1 MNFRTGRRLAG
12 ATAAIALALAP
23 AMPMAQSG
31 VSQPGLAQA
40 GTARSVSTQALDPA
54 NPPIQQVPIALIMDA
69 DAGTAF
75 FAKDA
80 DRRFIPASLT
90 KLMTV
95 YTAFELLEQGRLLPQ
110 QRMPVSARTAQEWSG
125 KGSTMFSVANTSL
138 SVDTLLKA
146 ILTVSANDGC
156 VILAEGAAGSIEGW
170 TALMNANAEKL
181 GMKDSHFNTPNG
193 WMDEGRTYTSAR
205 DLATLTR
212 ALLTEHGDL
221 YRRYFALPSFRYN
234 NITQNNRNPILGY
247 VEGADGLKTGFTN
260 EAGYG
265 FVGSAER
272 DGRRLIMV
280 LGGAESSSQRKK
292 VARDFIEWGFAAWDA
307 QRIYGKGEPVGRVDV
322 QGGAVRHVAVAA
334 ANPVHVSVPH
344 GQTADVAIKL
354 RYQGPIAAPIRKGQR
369 VGELRVEREGMSTAS
384 FDLIATE
391 DVGEAN
397 AIQRLRNGLLGL
409 FG

>member
-1 MNFRTGRRLAG
+1 MNFRMGQRLAG
-12 ATAAIALALAP
+12 ASAAIALAFAP

-31 VSQPGLAQA
+31 RGNTVSA
-40 GTARSVSTQALDPA
+40 QALDPA
-54 NPPIQQVPIALIMDA
+54 APPIQQVPIALIMDA
-69 DAGTAF
+69 EAGTAF
-75 FAKDA
+75 YAKDA

-95 YTAFELLEQGRLLPQ
+95 YTAFELLEQGRLRPE
-110 QRMPVSARTAQEWSG
+110 QRMPVSPRIAREWSG
-125 KGSTMFSVANTSL
+125 KGSTMFSIANTSL

-181 GMKDSHFNTPNG
+181 GMDDSHFNTPNG

-221 YRRYFALPSFRYN
+221 YRRYFALPSFSYN
-234 NITQNNRNPILGY
+234 KITQKNRNPILGY

-280 LGGAESSSQRKK
+280 LGGAESSSQRKQ

-307 QRIYGKGEPVGRVDV
+307 QRIYGKGQPVGQVDV
-322 QGGAVRHVAVAA
+322 QGGASRHVAVAPA
-334 ANPVHVSVPH
+334 GPVNISVPH
-344 GQTADVAIKL
+344 GEKGNVDVIM
-354 RYQGPIAAPIRKGQR
+354 RYNGPVAAPISKRQR
-369 VGELRVEREGMSTAS
+369 VGELIVTREGLSPAR
-384 FDLIATE
+384 FDLVATE
-391 DVGEAN
+391 EVGEAN
-397 AIQRLRNGLLGL
+397 AMQRLRNGLLGL

>member
-1 MNFRTGRRLAG
+1 MNILSAKRLSG
-12 ATAAIALALAP
+12 VTAALAFALVPALPSAQQKP
-23 AMPMAQSG
+23 ASA
-31 VSQPGLAQA
+31 VSIQHP
-40 GTARSVSTQALDPA
+40 DPA
-54 NPPIQQVPIALIMDA
+54 KPPIQNVPVALIMDA
-69 DAGTAF
+69 NAGVPF
-75 FAKDA
+75 YAKDA

-95 YTAFELLEQGRLLPQ
+95 YTAFELLEEGRLTAG
-110 QRMPVSARTAQEWSG
+110 QRLPVSARTAREWSG
-125 KGSTMFSVANTSL
+125 KGSTMYSVANTSL

-156 VILAEGAAGSIEGW
+156 VILAEGAAGSVEGW

-221 YRRYFALPSFRYN
+221 YRRYFALPTFSYH

-280 LGGAESSSQRKK
+280 LGGAESSRLRKQ

-307 QRIYGKGEPVGRVDV
+307 QTIYGKGQPVGEVAV
-322 QGGAVRHVAVAA
+322 QGGSMRHVPVAA
-334 ANPVHVSVPH
+334 AQAVNLSVPH
-344 GQTADVAIKL
+344 GARTDASVSM
-354 RYQGPIAAPIRKGQR
+354 RYQGPVAAPIRKGQR
-369 VGELRVEREGMSTAS
+369 VGELQVTREGGEIAR
-384 FDLIATE
+384 FDLVATE
-391 DVGEAN
+391 DVAEAN
-397 AIQRLRNGLLGL
+397 ALQRLRNGLLGI

>member
-1 MNFRTGRRLAG
+1 MTYGTMKRLSG
-12 ATAAIALALAP
+12 VAAAVALAVTPVL
-23 AMPMAQSG
+23 PMAQTG
-31 VSQPGLAQA
+31 PMKQAATQA
-40 GTARSVSTQALDPA
+40 GDALDP
-54 NPPIQQVPIALIMDA
+54 PLREVPIALIMDA
-69 DAGTAF
+69 DGGVPF
-75 FAKDA
+75 YAKDA

-95 YTAFELLEQGRLLPQ
+95 YTAFELLKQGRLSYD
-110 QRMPVSARTAQEWSG
+110 QRLPVSARTAQEWSG

-181 GMKDSHFNTPNG
+181 GMDDSHFNTPNG

-221 YRRYFALPSFRYN
+221 YRRYFALPKFSYN
-234 NITQNNRNPILGY
+234 KITQNNRNPILGY

-280 LGGAESSSQRKK
+280 LGGAESSAQRKQ
-292 VARDFIEWGFAAWDA
+292 VARDFMEWGFASWDA
-307 QRIYGKGEPVGRVDV
+307 QTIYGKGQPVGTVAV
-322 QGGAVRHVAVAA
+322 QGGASRQVAVAA
-334 ANPVHVSVPH
+334 SRAVNLSVPH
-344 GQTADVAIKL
+344 GQKTDANVTM
-354 RYQGPIAAPIRKGQR
+354 RYQGPVAAPIRKGQR
-369 VGELRVEREGMSTAS
+369 VGELLVARDGAEPAR
-384 FDLIATE
+384 FDLVAAE
-391 DVGEAN
+391 DVAEAN
-397 AIQRLRNGLLGL
+397 MLQRLRNGLLGL

>member
-1 MNFRTGRRLAG
+1 MKYGMVKRLAG
-12 ATAAIALALAP
+12 AAAAMALASSP
-23 AMPMAQSG
+23 ALPMAQNGNSPAKT
-31 VSQPGLAQA
+31 VQIRDPG
-40 GTARSVSTQALDPA
+40 G
-54 NPPIQQVPIALIMDA
+54 PPLQQIPIALIMDA
-69 DAGTAF
+69 DAGTPF
-75 FAKDA
+75 YAKDA

-95 YTAFELLEQGRLLPQ
+95 YTAFELLKQGKLKADQRL
-110 QRMPVSARTAQEWSG
+110 PVSRRTAHEWSG

-221 YRRYFALPSFRYN
+221 YHRYFALPRFRYN

-280 LGGAESSSQRKK
+280 LGGAESSQQRKQ
-292 VARDFIEWGFAAWDA
+292 VARDFMEWGFAAWDA
-307 QRIYGKGEPVGRVDV
+307 QRIFAKGQPIGDIEV
-322 QGGAVRHVAVAA
+322 QGGSSLHVPVAPA
-334 ANPVHVSVPH
+334 TPVHISVPH
-344 GQTADVAIKL
+344 GKKADAKIAM
-354 RYQGPIAAPIRKGQR
+354 RYHGPVAAPIRAGQR
-369 VGELRVEREGMSTAS
+369 IGELVVTGNGEAPAH

-391 DVGEAN
+391 DVAAAN
-397 AIQRLRNGLLGL
+397 GWQRLRNGLMGL